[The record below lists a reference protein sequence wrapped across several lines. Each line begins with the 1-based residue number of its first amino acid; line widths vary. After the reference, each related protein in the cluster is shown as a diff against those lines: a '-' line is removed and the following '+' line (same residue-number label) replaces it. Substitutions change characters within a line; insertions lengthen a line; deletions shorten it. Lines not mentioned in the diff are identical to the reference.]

1 MVQRSHYSWG
11 GAIALPALAC
21 AHALRGAWV
30 DAEDTL
36 DTLMEPGRIFQEVGT
51 SFQTE
56 AWVYRQWL
64 RAYSGETDAVSKRFA
79 ANPQLAAV
87 EGPVD
92 VVSLSRFCALVE
104 IGDLIAAPAMV
115 QEPYQALLQA
125 AERDVHFSSRW
136 VFLIPRVLGVAAAL
150 NQWWDQAEAHFQVA
164 IEVATSIGARP
175 ELGRSY
181 LDYARMLAALCYASA
196 AARPVTS
203 GSHAI
208 YTL

>member
-125 AERDVHFSSRW
+125 AERDGGQSQESGHRAFPCIVAPGFEQ
-136 VFLIPRVLGVAAAL
+136 FGGAAA
-150 NQWWDQAEAHFQVA
+150 DAVRH
-164 IEVATSIGARP
+164 
-175 ELGRSY
+175 
-181 LDYARMLAALCYASA
+181 
-196 AARPVTS
+196 
-203 GSHAI
+203 
-208 YTL
+208 